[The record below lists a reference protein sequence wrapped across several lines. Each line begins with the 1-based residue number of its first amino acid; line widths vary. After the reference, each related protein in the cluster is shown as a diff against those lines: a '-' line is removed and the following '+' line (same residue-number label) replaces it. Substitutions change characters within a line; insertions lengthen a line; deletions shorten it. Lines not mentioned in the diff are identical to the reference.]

1 MKVRVQA
8 RFFFCVVFYI
18 SPLILHAALEELLVA
33 IPTHCPLLQDP
44 IAWTKKDRAGKAYH
58 PMMLSIDRIDNKLGV
73 RLFVFCVAVALLRI
87 FCSGYV
93 RHNVWIVSHRA
104 NAIKNSANW
113 QELDLISRNLRA
125 RVFAN
130 LQARLSQ

>member
-1 MKVRVQA
+1 MMVRVQA

-18 SPLILHAALEELLVA
+18 SPLILHAAVDELLLA
-33 IPTHCPLLQDP
+33 IPTHCPLLKDP
-44 IAWTKKDRAGKAYH
+44 IAWTRRDRAGKLYH
-58 PMMLSIDRIDNKLGV
+58 PNMPSIDRIKNELGV

-93 RHNVWIVSHRA
+93 RGNVWIVCHRA
-104 NAIKNSANW
+104 NVIKNSANW
-113 QELDLISRNLRA
+113 QELDVVSRNLRA
-125 RVFAN
+125 RADEN